1 MEKNSFKV
9 KILVVEDEII
19 LAEDIKY
26 RLTTMGYEVIGI
38 AAKAIIAL
46 EKITKNP
53 DIDIILIDIGIK
65 GDSDGVELA
74 TMIKRNYEIPFI
86 FLTSNTDNH
95 TIERAKRTNPYAY
108 ILKPINDKQISVAI
122 ELALMN
128 FQNRRTE
135 QQVASK
141 KENETLLMEDCL
153 FLKKKN
159 HFERVF
165 LKEILFFQ
173 ADSNYCNIFTTSGK
187 FTYASVLKKIEEQ
200 LPKKQFLRVH
210 RSYVVNINKIKGF
223 EGNLLFIENEKI
235 PVSKAHKEEVFKLFN
250 TL

>member
-1 MEKNSFKV
+1 MEENSSKV
-9 KILVVEDEII
+9 KILIVEDEGI

-26 RLTTMGYEVIGI
+26 RLITMGYEVVGI
-38 AAKAIIAL
+38 AATVIIAL

-53 DIDIILIDIGIK
+53 AIDILLIDIGIE
-65 GDSDGVELA
+65 GDSDGIDLA
-74 TMIKRNYEIPFI
+74 TIIKTNYEIPFI

-95 TIERAKRTNPYAY
+95 TIERAKKTNPYAY

-122 ELALMN
+122 ELALVN
-128 FQNRRTE
+128 FQNKRME
-135 QQVASK
+135 QQLISK
-141 KENETLLMEDCL
+141 KEKETLLMQDCL

-165 LKEILFFQ
+165 LKDILFFQ
-173 ADSNYCNIFTTSGK
+173 ADSNYCNIYTTSDK
-187 FTYASVLKKIEEQ
+187 YTYSTVLKKIEEQ

-223 EGNLLFIENEKI
+223 EGNILFIEDEKI
-235 PVSKAHKEEVFKLFN
+235 PVSKPHKEEVFKLFN